1 MTKKCEPGG
10 TLSPGHWSNEKSD
23 CYANFMVTRTFIAFV
38 AVLAAGAVMA
48 QAYKWVDEDGVVHFS
63 DTPVEGAE
71 RIDLPTES
79 RPRRQV
85 TPSVTSSA
93 AVATSSATTAEEPTT
108 VFKYDSI
115 EIVAPAPE
123 ETLWNIEG
131 VLNVAL
137 RVSPGLRPEDRVR
150 VYLDGEESLVTSS
163 SSFQIQEVWRG
174 VHNIQA
180 EIVDSTG
187 KLMGRSLPNRFYV
200 QQNSIAGPR

>member
-23 CYANFMVTRTFIAFV
+23 CYANFMVMRTFIAFV